1 MEYRDDNTSRW
12 LRNRLAT
19 LRPSDDW
26 QPDLACGLSRFREG
40 RKARHAKERRMIWTA
55 FVMSTIGLTLLVFPA
70 TRTLAQRYASACV
83 KRLTSLSNSASGP
96 TYTNMD
102 YRKPAPD
109 FQLTD
114 AAGAPV
120 SKTDLRGKVVLLTLW
135 ASKCTTCDTEMSSC
149 REFQQTYG
157 ERGLVIL
164 NHQVVPGQDDDLLRL
179 FGGLNAI
186 PTTFLIDRSGRIAVT
201 HGGFCSKGEFD
212 TAIKALLNEPSR

>member
-1 MEYRDDNTSRW
+1 METRDDNTSRW
-12 LRNRLAT
+12 LRHRLAT

-26 QPDLACGLSRFREG
+26 QPNLACGLSRFREG
-40 RKARHAKERRMIWTA
+40 HRVRHAKERRMLWTA

-83 KRLTSLSNSASGP
+83 KLLTSLSNSPSGP
-96 TYTNMD
+96 TYTNVE

-114 AAGAPV
+114 AAGTPV
-120 SKTDLRGKVVLLTLW
+120 SKADLRGKVVLLTFW
-135 ASKCTTCDTEMSSC
+135 ASRCTTCDTEMSWF

-157 ERGLVIL
+157 ERGLVFL
-164 NHQVVPGQDDDLLRL
+164 NRQIIVGQDDDLLRL

-201 HGGFCSKGEFD
+201 HGGFCSKSEFD
-212 TAIKALLNEPSR
+212 SAITTLLNEPSR